1 ATMTDKDG
9 KFQIAANVG
18 NTLEARFVGYKS
30 SRVTISNLNNI
41 RIVLA
46 IEESSIEEVQVVATG
61 YQNLD
66 RKFFTGSST
75 RIDAKDAERAGVPD
89 ISRMLEGQVSGLSL
103 QNVSGTFG
111 AAPKMRIRGATSLS
125 GDNKPLWVIDGVIL
139 EDVVNISNEALST
152 GDMNTLLGSSVAGLN
167 PDDIESF
174 NILRD
179 AAATAMY
186 GARAMKGVIIVS
198 TKKGRRTEGKPVL
211 SYTGNFSTYQKPDY
225 ANFDIMSSYDQMAV
239 MIELKNKGYFQIPGT
254 SRGRNGGV
262 FYKMYNMFY
271 EYDPETGTF
280 ALKND
285 KQGQIDFLSRY
296 AIANTDW
303 FDVLFKNSIVQEH
316 SLSVQSGTERTQNYT
331 SV

>member
-1 ATMTDKDG
+1 
-9 KFQIAANVG
+9 
-18 NTLEARFVGYKS
+18 
-30 SRVTISNLNNI
+30 
-41 RIVLA
+41 
-46 IEESSIEEVQVVATG
+46 
-61 YQNLD
+61 
-66 RKFFTGSST
+66 
-75 RIDAKDAERAGVPD
+75 
-89 ISRMLEGQVSGLSL
+89 
-103 QNVSGTFG
+103 
-111 AAPKMRIRGATSLS
+111 
-125 GDNKPLWVIDGVIL
+125 
-139 EDVVNISNEALST
+139 
-152 GDMNTLLGSSVAGLN
+152 MNTLFGSSVAGLN

-186 GARAMKGVIIVS
+186 GARAMNGVIIVS

-271 EYDPETGTF
+271 DYDPETGTF

-285 KQGQIDFLSRY
+285 KQSQIDFLSRY
-296 AIANTDW
+296 ANANTDW

-331 SV
+331 SVSYLQDPGMTIGNSVKRFTGNFRSNFKFNEKVTGEIIGNGSIRDQKAPGSQNQQSD